1 MNWDFM
7 SNISLTPCPPSLLDV
22 SDMAVC
28 YIFRQNSV
36 LELDI
41 LLVAHTTAGTVGGI
55 RQPFMT
61 VYLPNL
67 SLYLTNALKASWWL
81 TAFEYCVMV

>member
-1 MNWDFM
+1 MNGDFM
-7 SNISLTPCPPSLLDV
+7 SNISLTPYPPSGLDV

-28 YIFRQNSV
+28 CVFRQDIL

-41 LLVAHTTAGTVGGI
+41 VLMAHTTPHTTVGGI

-61 VYLPNL
+61 VHLPNL
-67 SLYLTNALKASWWL
+67 SLFLTNALKA
-81 TAFEYCVMV
+81 C

>member
-1 MNWDFM
+1 M
-7 SNISLTPCPPSLLDV
+7 SNISLTPCPPSWLDV

-28 YIFRQNSV
+28 FIFRQDIL

-61 VYLPNL
+61 VLPNL
-67 SLYLTNALKASWWL
+67 SLFLTNALKA
-81 TAFEYCVMV
+81 C